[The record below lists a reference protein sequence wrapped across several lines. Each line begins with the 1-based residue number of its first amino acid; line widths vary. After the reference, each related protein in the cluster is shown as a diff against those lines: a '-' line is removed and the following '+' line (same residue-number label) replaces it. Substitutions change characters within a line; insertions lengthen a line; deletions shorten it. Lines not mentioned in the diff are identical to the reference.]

1 MRLTRPIVL
10 GAAAGAI
17 AAVLFTWLFYRFALD
32 IEGAVP
38 LAHEE
43 SAIDTASLRKPVVY
57 ISVISRYP
65 PNVISSGYQPMLDY
79 MTRRSPYRFELKL
92 CAEYGQAVDMLLRR
106 EVAAAFLGSYLYITA
121 HRDHGVLPILKPLN
135 STGEPF
141 SRSALFTRVSTD
153 IRTVQDLRG
162 RRLALPSEES
172 YSSNWLL
179 RRVFA
184 AQGMGLED
192 LAAVAHLPHHQRV
205 IQQVTGGTFDAGVTR
220 EHLLANIR
228 DRSVRVLLY
237 SDPFP
242 TSPIVVA
249 RDHVPAVTEAIR
261 RALLALPR
269 DARARAALTRGWD
282 HEFVHGFVEAHD
294 ADYDAVRAIVER

>member
-10 GAAAGAI
+10 GAAAGVI

-43 SAIDTASLRKPVVY
+43 PAIDTASARKPVVY

-79 MTRRSPYRFELKL
+79 MTRRSDYRFELKL
-92 CAEYGQAVDMLLRR
+92 CADYRQAVDMLLRR

-121 HRDHGVLPILKPLN
+121 RREHGVLPILKPLN

-141 SRSALFTRVSTD
+141 SRSALFVNMSSD
-153 IRTVQDLRG
+153 IREIGDLRG

-172 YSSNWLL
+172 YSANWLL

-184 AQGMGLED
+184 RHGMGMGD

-205 IQQVTGGTFDAGVTR
+205 IQQVTGGVFDAGVTR

-237 SDPFP
+237 SEPFP

-249 RDHVPAVTEAIR
+249 RDHVSAVTTAIR
-261 RALLALPR
+261 QALLSLPR
-269 DARARAALTRGWD
+269 DAQARAALTRGWD
-282 HEFVHGFVEAHD
+282 REFVHGFVEAHD
-294 ADYDAVRAIVER
+294 ADYDAVRAIVTQ